1 MLVVI
6 PAVVTAISA
15 PLPAPIKVGSKSS
28 VSAPY
33 PEPPVI
39 ISALVT
45 APPATVTLAVA
56 PSQVVV
62 PSLNSL
68 TF

>member
-15 PLPAPIKVGSKSS
+15 PVPAPIKVGSKSS

-33 PEPPVI
+33 PDPPEI

-45 APPATVTLAVA
+45 APPATAADRTRSAVRTIPLEA
-56 PSQVVV
+56 LPVG
-62 PSLNSL
+62 
-68 TF
+68 